1 MPFADRREAGRRLA
15 AELTRFGADRPVVLG
30 LPRGG
35 VPVAYEVARALDAPL
50 DVLVVR
56 KLGCPWQPELGL
68 GAIGEGGVRLLN
80 LDLIRRAR
88 VSAPA
93 LEAVARREGEE
104 LERRVQRYRRGRPVV
119 DPSGRTVL
127 LIDDGLATGFTARA
141 GIEVMRRRGATRVV
155 LAVPVAPPDTVAE
168 LAEVADEV
176 VCLETPARFGS
187 IGAFYADFSQTTDAE
202 VAGLLAAVDGP
213 EADHG
218 PEAVV
223 DPHRSVER
231 SVEIPVGAGL
241 GLPGE
246 LTGSPASTGVVVFA
260 HGSGSDR
267 RSPRNLTVARQLNDA
282 GLATLLF
289 DLLTHREAAD
299 RGKVFDIELLAARLL
314 AATRWLQHEP
324 QFAGHAVGYFGASTG
339 AAAALEAAA
348 ELGGD
353 IAAIVSR
360 GGRPDLA
367 WRRLAE
373 VTAPT
378 LLIVGSRDTVVLD
391 LNEQARAQ
399 LRCVNRLEVVAGATH
414 LFDEPGAM
422 AAVAELAGDW
432 FTRHLATTTTPS

>member
-1 MPFADRREAGRRLA
+1 MPFADRREAGLRLA
-15 AELTRFGADRPVVLG
+15 AALMGFVADRPVVLG

-35 VPVAYEVARALDAPL
+35 VPVAYEVARTLNAPL

-80 LDLIRRAR
+80 LDLIRRAQ

-93 LEAVARREGEE
+93 LEAVAQREGQE

-119 DPSGRTVL
+119 DLSGRTVL
-127 LIDDGLATGFTARA
+127 LIDDGLATGFTAKA
-141 GIEVMRRRGATRVV
+141 GIEVVRRRGATRVV

-202 VAGLLAAVDGP
+202 VAGLLAAAGGP
-213 EADHG
+213 VAAHG
-218 PEAVV
+218 PEAVAE
-223 DPHRSVER
+223 PHRSVE
-231 SVEIPVGAGL
+231 IPAGAGL
-241 GLPGE
+241 GLPAE
-246 LTGSPASTGVVVFA
+246 LAGSSASTGVVVFA
-260 HGSGSDR
+260 HGSGSSR
-267 RSPRNLTVARQLNDA
+267 RSPRNLAVARRLNEA

-289 DLLTHREAAD
+289 DLLTDREAAD
-299 RGKVFDIELLAARLL
+299 RGKVFDIEFLAARLV

-324 QFAGHAVGYFGASTG
+324 QFAGHALGYFGASTG
-339 AAAALEAAA
+339 AAAALWAAA

-353 IAAIVSR
+353 VAAIVSR

-378 LLIVGSRDTVVLD
+378 LLVVGSRDTVVLD
-391 LNEQARAQ
+391 LNTQARDQ
-399 LRCVNRLEVVAGATH
+399 LRCVSRVEVVAGATH
-414 LFDEPGAM
+414 LFEEPGAL
-422 AAVAELAGDW
+422 ATVADLASDW
-432 FTRHLATTTTPS
+432 FTRHLATTTAPS